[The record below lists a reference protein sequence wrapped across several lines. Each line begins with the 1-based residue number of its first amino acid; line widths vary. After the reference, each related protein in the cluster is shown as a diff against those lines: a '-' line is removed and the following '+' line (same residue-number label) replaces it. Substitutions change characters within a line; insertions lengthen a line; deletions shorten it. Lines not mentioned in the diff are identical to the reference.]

1 MVKSVR
7 MNESIMEDSKMKT
20 GRILVLLALVMG
32 LLAGPWQAPAEAI
45 MLGRVGQIINLSYD
59 APNWK
64 QTKPDGT
71 TSIFTLAP
79 GQSFIMTEI
88 RVRFYANIINSGPYR
103 FYLVGPNSANMY
115 FTNLSDAM
123 YPGSQNVYGGVVTE
137 TNLVP
142 GVVFTA
148 LPTPKVQVM
157 PQPPASPNSGE
168 ERFGTFYITL
178 RGYVVP

>member
-1 MVKSVR
+1 
-7 MNESIMEDSKMKT
+7 MKT
-20 GRILVLLALVMG
+20 GRFLVLLALVMG

-88 RVRFYANIINSGPYR
+88 RVRFYATIINSGPYR
-103 FYLVGPNSANMY
+103 FYLLGPQSSRLY
-115 FTNLSDAM
+115 ITNLNDVM
-123 YPGSQNVYGGVVTE
+123 YPGTQTVWGGASTD

-142 GVVFTA
+142 GVVFTSP
-148 LPTPKVQVM
+148 PTPEVRQM
-157 PQPPASPNSGE
+157 PSPPANPNSGDV
-168 ERFGTFYITL
+168 RPGTFYLTV
-178 RGYVVP
+178 RGYVLP